1 MGFVIYGPLAIVTK
15 IPCQTI
21 TKIGYIALQS
31 NNRRLVLL
39 VLLFV
44 GTWSAVAQEDGLI
57 PLPIKAEKDTIIAP
71 LFPNPIK
78 KDTLPV
84 VDSTVVKPTN
94 GKQPLLLDKINYRAK
109 DYVKLSQTDQ
119 KIYLYNEAE
128 IYYQDTELKAGKIT
142 MDYVKNEVYAGRIK
156 DSLGNYTQLP
166 FFKQGDN
173 EVRPDSIRFNFDT
186 QKALIFNS
194 RTEQQAGLGQLG
206 SDAMKVYAQ
215 VTKKENDSVYFMSEA
230 KITTSKD
237 TINPD
242 YYIRLRKAK
251 FVPKKKVIAGFSNLY
266 IADVPTPIGL
276 PFAYFPLTTGRTAG
290 LMMPTFG
297 NDPDRG
303 YFLQNGGYYV
313 PFSEYAD
320 ITLTG
325 DFYTNGSYGFRTQ
338 SVYTKRYRYRGN
350 VNFRFENLVTSQKGF
365 DDYSN
370 STAYNIQISH
380 SQDQKASPNSQFSA
394 SVNLGSTS
402 YYQQSL
408 NQVNLPL
415 TQNNNLSSSI
425 SYSKTFP
432 EYPSVNMSL
441 TATHSQNTSPSAREN
456 PDEKNIQMT
465 LPTFQASMERIFP
478 FAKRDGIKKGLI
490 QNVNFQ
496 YDVNARNQ
504 LTTNDADFFTKAMF
518 EDSKFGA
525 RHRIPI
531 STNFKV
537 AKFFSVSMGGSYE
550 DVWALETFRQRY
562 EPATDTDRGVL
573 VRDTIPG
580 FDRYNTYNLSASIGN
595 TVYGTFTFGE
605 DKKIQA
611 IRHVMRPSLSYGY
624 APSFDQFYDEYFNSD
639 LDELVEYSRFEG
651 TLNGAPSLGKSNSL
665 SFSLANTLEAKVT
678 DKDSTATEAKKVP
691 ILSNFNLSTGYN
703 FESDSLRIS
712 PLRIN
717 GGTNILN
724 NKMSI
729 NFSAGLDP
737 YAIDNNGRRIN
748 TFNINNGGSLF
759 RLTAANINIGYS
771 IDSKT
776 FGKKEEE
783 EEEEDETGAYD
794 YVAQSGGRD
803 DDLFGR
809 ADNYN
814 NRLVDDDYGEDDDE
828 DIENPP
834 YATKIPW
841 NFRLAYSA
849 SYFNSARQ
857 DEFSSH
863 SLMFSGDIELSP
875 RWKVGGSSG
884 YDFKNKGFTLT
895 QLRFERDLKSFRMNF
910 NWTPFGTY
918 TRWYFFIGIKSSIL
932 SDLKWENRSQPTQ
945 RRR

>member
-1 MGFVIYGPLAIVTK
+1 M
-15 IPCQTI
+15 
-21 TKIGYIALQS
+21 
-31 NNRRLVLL
+31 LL
-39 VLLFV
+39 V
-44 GTWSAVAQEDGLI
+44 GTWSAVAQEGSLVPI
-57 PLPIKAEKDTIIAP
+57 PIKAEKDTIIAP
-71 LFPNPIK
+71 LFPKIVK
-78 KDTLPV
+78 KDSIIP
-84 VDSTVVKPTN
+84 DSTIRIPSGGN
-94 GKQPLLLDKINYRAK
+94 QEMLLDKIRYTAK
-109 DYVKLSQTDQ
+109 DYVQLSQKDQ

-128 IYYQDTELKAGKIT
+128 IYYQDTELKAGIII
-142 MDYVKNEVYAGRIK
+142 MDYVKNEVYAGRMK
-156 DSLGNYTQLP
+156 DSLGNYTQIP
-166 FFKQGDN
+166 YFKQGDN
-173 EVRPDSIRFNFDT
+173 EVRPDSIRFNFDSE
-186 QKALIFNS
+186 KALIFNS

-230 KITTSKD
+230 RITTSSD

-251 FVPKKKVIAGFSNLY
+251 FVPKKKVIAGVSNLY

-297 NDPDRG
+297 NDPNRG
-303 YFLQNGGYYV
+303 YFLQNGGYYF
-313 PFSEYAD
+313 PFTDYAD
-320 ITLTG
+320 LTLTG

-350 VNFRFENLVTSQKGF
+350 VNFRYENLVTSQKGF
-365 DDYSN
+365 DDFSN

-402 YYQQSL
+402 YFQQSL

-432 EYPSVNMSL
+432 AYPSVNMSL
-441 TATHSQNTSPSAREN
+441 TASHSQNTSASAREN
-456 PDEKNIQMT
+456 PDENNIQLT

-478 FAKRDGIKKGLI
+478 FAKQDGIKKGII

-496 YDVNARNQ
+496 YDVTARNQ
-504 LTTNDADFFTKAMF
+504 LTTNDANFFTARMF
-518 EDSKFGA
+518 DDARVGA
-525 RHRIPI
+525 VHRIPI

-537 AKFFSVSMGGSYE
+537 AKFFSVSMGGTYQ
-550 DVWALETFRQRY
+550 DVWSLETFRQRY
-562 EPATDTDRGVL
+562 IAATEEASGEV

-580 FDRYNTYNLSASIGN
+580 FDRYNTYNLSTSIG
-595 TVYGTFTFGE
+595 TTIYGTFNFGE

-611 IRHVMRPSLSYGY
+611 LRHVMRPSLSYGY
-624 APSFDQFYDEYFNSD
+624 APSFDQFYDQYFNSD
-639 LDELVEYSRFEG
+639 IDEFVEYSRFEG
-651 TLNGAPSLGKSNSL
+651 TLNGAPSLGKSSSL

-678 DKDSTATEAKKVP
+678 DKDSTATEAKKVSL
-691 ILSNFNLSTGYN
+691 LSNFNISTGYN
-703 FESDSLRIS
+703 FESDSLKLS

-717 GGTNILN
+717 GGTTILN

-748 TFNINNGGSLF
+748 TFNINNGGSFF
-759 RLTAANINIGYS
+759 RLTAANVNVGYS
-771 IDSKT
+771 IDSET
-776 FGKKEEE
+776 FGKRVKEDG
-783 EEEEDETGAYD
+783 EEDGPGAYD

-809 ADNYN
+809 ADDYDRQTPNY
-814 NRLVDDDYGEDDDE
+814 DEKDKDE
-828 DIENPP
+828 DVENPI

-849 SYFNSARQ
+849 TYLNSARQ
-857 DEFSSH
+857 NEFSSH

-910 NWTPFGTY
+910 NWTPFGTFS
-918 TRWYFFIGIKSSIL
+918 RWYFFIGIKSSIL
-932 SDLKWENRSQPTQ
+932 SDLKWENRSQTTINQ
-945 RRR
+945 R

>member
-1 MGFVIYGPLAIVTK
+1 M
-15 IPCQTI
+15 
-21 TKIGYIALQS
+21 QS
-31 NNRRLVLL
+31 NIHRPLLTVLL
-39 VLLFV
+39 LL
-44 GTWSAVAQEDGLI
+44 GTFFATAQEDGLV
-57 PLPIKAEKDTIIAP
+57 PLPIKAENDTIIAP
-71 LFPNPIK
+71 LYPAPVQ
-78 KDTLPV
+78 KDTLV
-84 VDSTVVKPTN
+84 QDSTAVDSVNAKE
-94 GKQPLLLDKINYRAK
+94 PLLLDKIKYKAK
-109 DYVKLSQTDQ
+109 DYVRLSQKEQ

-128 IYYQDTELKAGKIT
+128 IYYQDTELKAGIIVL
-142 MDYVKNEVYAGRIK
+142 DYVKNEVYAGRIK

-166 FFKQGDN
+166 YFKQGDN

-186 QKALIFNS
+186 EKALIFNS

-206 SDAMKVYAQ
+206 SDAMKVYAEK
-215 VTKKENDSVYFMSEA
+215 TKKENDSVYFMSEA
-230 KITTSKD
+230 KLTTSKD

-242 YYIRLRKAK
+242 YYIRVRKAK

-276 PFAYFPLTTGRTAG
+276 PFAYFPLTVGRTAG
-290 LMMPTFG
+290 VMMPTFG

-303 YFLQNGGYYV
+303 YFLQNGGYYI
-313 PFSEYAD
+313 PFSDYAD
-320 ITLTG
+320 LTLTG
-325 DFYTNGSYGFRTQ
+325 DFYTNGSYGFRAQ

-350 VNFRFENLVTSQKGF
+350 VNFRYENLVTSQKGF

-380 SQDQKASPNSQFSA
+380 SQDQKASPNSRFSA

-408 NQVNLPL
+408 NQINLPL

-432 EYPSVNMSL
+432 AYPSVNMSL

-456 PDEKNIQMT
+456 PDENNIQMT
-465 LPTFQASMERIFP
+465 LPTFQASIERIFP
-478 FAKRDGIKKGLI
+478 FAKKDGIKKGVI
-490 QNVNFQ
+490 QNINFQ

-504 LTTNDADFFTKAMF
+504 LTTNDANFFTAKMF
-518 EDSKFGA
+518 DNARVGA
-525 RHRIPI
+525 RHRLPL
-531 STNFKV
+531 STNFKI

-550 DVWALETFRQRY
+550 DVWTLETFRQRY
-562 EPATDTDRGVL
+562 VRDAGGERGSV

-580 FDRYNTYNLSASIGN
+580 FDRYNTYNFSASIGT
-595 TVYGTFTFGE
+595 TVYGTFDFGE

-624 APSFDQFYDEYFNSD
+624 APSFDQYYDEYLNND
-639 LDELVEYSRFEG
+639 TGEVVQYSRFEG

-678 DKDSTATEAKKVP
+678 DKDSAAIEPKKIP
-691 ILSNFNLSTGYN
+691 ILSNFNISTGYN
-703 FESDSLRIS
+703 FESDSLKLN

-717 GGTNILN
+717 GGTTILDS
-724 NKMSI
+724 KMSI

-748 TFNINNGGSLF
+748 TFNIDNGGSLF

-771 IDSKT
+771 IDSET
-776 FGKKEEE
+776 FGKEEDEEE
-783 EEEEDETGAYD
+783 EEEEPGAYD
-794 YVAQSGGRD
+794 YVAQSGGRT

-814 NRLVDDDYGEDDDE
+814 NRLIEDEYGEEGDE
-828 DIENPP
+828 DVENPV
-834 YATKIPW
+834 YGTKIPW

-857 DEFSSH
+857 NEFSSH

-910 NWTPFGTY
+910 SWTPFGQY
-918 TRWYFFIGIKSSIL
+918 SRWYFFIGIKSSLL
-932 SDLKWENRSQPTQ
+932 SDLKWENRSQPP
-945 RRR
+945 RR

>member
-1 MGFVIYGPLAIVTK
+1 M
-15 IPCQTI
+15 
-21 TKIGYIALQS
+21 QS
-31 NNRRLVLL
+31 NNHRLVLL
-39 VLLFV
+39 VFLWV
-44 GTWSAVAQEDGLI
+44 GTWSVVAQEDRLI
-57 PLPIKAEKDTIIAP
+57 PLPIKAEKDSISAP
-71 LFPNPIK
+71 LFPQPVP
-78 KDTLPV
+78 KDTVVPDATPV
-84 VDSTVVKPTN
+84 APRSGN
-94 GKQPLLLDKINYRAK
+94 QEMLLDKIRYKAK
-109 DYVKLSQTDQ
+109 DSINLSQKNQ

-128 IYYQDTELKAGKIT
+128 IYYQDTELKAGVIV

-166 FFKQGDN
+166 FFKQADN

-186 QKALIFNS
+186 EKALIFNS

-215 VTKKENDSVYFMSEA
+215 VTKKENDSVYYMSEA
-230 KITTSKD
+230 KMTTSKD

-251 FVPKKKVIAGFSNLY
+251 FVPKKKVIAGLSNLY

-297 NDPDRG
+297 NDPNRG

-313 PFSEYAD
+313 PFTDYAD
-320 ITLTG
+320 LTLTG

-350 VNFRFENLVTSQKGF
+350 VNFRYENLVTSQKGF
-365 DDYSN
+365 DDYNN

-380 SQDQKASPNSQFSA
+380 SQDQKASPNSRFSA

-432 EYPSVNMSL
+432 AYPSINMSL
-441 TATHSQNTSPSAREN
+441 TASHSQNTSPSAREN

-465 LPTFQASMERIFP
+465 LPTYQASMERIFP
-478 FAKRDGIKKGLI
+478 FATKDGIKKGII

-496 YDVNARNQ
+496 YDVNFRNQ
-504 LTTNDADFFTKAMF
+504 LTTNDADFFKREMF
-518 EDSKFGA
+518 DDARLGA

-550 DVWALETFRQRY
+550 DVWSWETFRQRY
-562 EPATDTDRGVL
+562 IPATETERGIVE
-573 VRDTIPG
+573 RDTIPG
-580 FDRYNTYNLSASIGN
+580 FDRYNTYNLSTSIG
-595 TVYGTFTFGE
+595 TTIYGTFNFGE

-639 LDELVEYSRFEG
+639 LDELVEYSRFDG
-651 TLNGAPSLGKSNSL
+651 TLNGAPGLGKSSSL

-691 ILSNFNLSTGYN
+691 LLSNFNISTGYN
-703 FESDSLRIS
+703 FESDSLKLS
-712 PLRIN
+712 PLRVN

-748 TFNINNGGSLF
+748 TFNVDNGGSLF

-771 IDSKT
+771 IDSET
-776 FGKKEEE
+776 FGRR
-783 EEEEDETGAYD
+783 EEDEEDEEDIDAYD

-809 ADNYN
+809 AD
-814 NRLVDDDYGEDDDE
+814 DYDRQLPDYDDE
-828 DIENPP
+828 NADEDVENPV
-834 YATKIPW
+834 YATRIPW

-857 DEFSSH
+857 NEFSSH

-918 TRWYFFIGIKSSIL
+918 SRWYFFIGIKSSIL
-932 SDLKWENRSQPTQ
+932 SDLKWENRSQPTRN
-945 RRR
+945 RR